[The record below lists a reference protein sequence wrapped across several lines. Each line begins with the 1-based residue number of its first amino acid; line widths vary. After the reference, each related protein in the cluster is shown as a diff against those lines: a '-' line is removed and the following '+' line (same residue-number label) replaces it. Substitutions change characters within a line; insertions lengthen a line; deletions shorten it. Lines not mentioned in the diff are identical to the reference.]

1 MSKMMRLLVSSGP
14 WDAKNF
20 REYPDSTN
28 TWTSH
33 RDSGWIERL
42 CKGDEIAVV
51 SPSQG
56 LCSEEI
62 VLQRPYRTPQPIF
75 GPKRTLPNPGDG
87 EGRMPVCTA
96 PVLKQENRAQKTA
109 SLQCL

>member
-51 SPSQG
+51 SPSQ
-56 LCSEEI
+56 
-62 VLQRPYRTPQPIF
+62 
-75 GPKRTLPNPGDG
+75 
-87 EGRMPVCTA
+87 EGRMSVCTA
-96 PVLKQENRAQKTA
+96 PVLKQEQGAETA
-109 SLQCL
+109 SLPCL